1 MLGPLYYS
9 IYGSKIIVEY
19 LTQISSRVPRYLQL
33 LNVRLILLQEDS
45 KNTKKKKGKRKK
57 ERNKRRR
64 NRRERKKEKE
74 RKN

>member
-45 KNTKKKKGKRKK
+45 KNTKKKGKRKK

-64 NRRERKKEKE
+64 NRRERKKGKG